1 MVIVVMVAMIAVVA
15 IAGKYAAAQQDDRR
29 CSKD

>member
-1 MVIVVMVAMIAVVA
+1 MMIVVTVAMIAVVA
-15 IAGKYAAAQQDDRR
+15 IAGEYAGAQQDDHR